1 MNRTF
6 MSLYRDEIVNSEMV
20 DDFIEEWHSTNSQE
34 SLADYLGMTMS
45 EYEFFA
51 ITGEL
56 PE

>member
-20 DDFIEEWHSTNSQE
+20 DDFIEEWHSANSQE
-34 SLADYLGMTMS
+34 SLADYLGMTTS